1 MDCRNTSCQELQNLM
16 MNLDHDSNDVREEDP
31 EIIRVI
37 EDNLEIISVPDKLS
51 TSHMKYF

>member
-16 MNLDHDSNDVREEDP
+16 MNLDHDSNDVQEEDP

-37 EDNLEIISVPDKLS
+37 EDNLEIISEPDKLS

>member
-16 MNLDHDSNDVREEDP
+16 MNLDHDSNDVQEEDP

-37 EDNLEIISVPDKLS
+37 EDNLEIIFEPDKLS

>member
-31 EIIRVI
+31 KIIRVI
-37 EDNLEIISVPDKLS
+37 EDNLEIISEPDKLS